1 MTGTPAGFRDIDAIT
16 GGFQPGN
23 LIIVA
28 ARPAMGK
35 CLKRTKFDL

>member
-1 MTGTPAGFRDIDAIT
+1 MTGTPSGFRDIDAIT

-35 CLKRTKFDL
+35 CQSAQSLSL

>member
-1 MTGTPAGFRDIDAIT
+1 MTGTPSGFRDIDAIT

-28 ARPAMGK
+28 ARPGYGK
-35 CLKRTKFDL
+35 VPFRTKFGL